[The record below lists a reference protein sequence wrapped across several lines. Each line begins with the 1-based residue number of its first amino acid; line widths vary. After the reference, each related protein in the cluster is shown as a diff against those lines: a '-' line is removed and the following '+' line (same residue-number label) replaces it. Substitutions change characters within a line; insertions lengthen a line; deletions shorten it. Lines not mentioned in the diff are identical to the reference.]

1 MLVEEASKLTLGQDL
16 QITGPHAVASLL
28 RSPPDRWINARILQD
43 QVSPLDRPRITF
55 LKTEALN
62 PATLLPDGDSEA
74 PRHDCLET
82 GSTLTGLR
90 GDLREQP
97 LPKVDFELFS
107 DGSRFVKDGLR
118 HAGAAV
124 VTQDQVIGAQALDT
138 SAQRAELMARAQA
151 LRWAKGKMVNVF
163 TDRRYAFATTHVP
176 GALYKERGPFTSG
189 RKEIKNTEILGRLGG
204 AVG

>member
-1 MLVEEASKLTLGQDL
+1 MPPDGPVASELSPPLVKEASKLTLGQDL
-16 QITGPHAVASLL
+16 QIIGPHAVASLL
-28 RSPPDRWINARILQD
+28 HSPPDRWINARILQD

-138 SAQRAELMARAQA
+138 SAQRAELIPLAQA
-151 LRWAKGKMVNVF
+151 LRWAKGKTVNVF
-163 TDRRYAFATTHVP
+163 TDSR
-176 GALYKERGPFTSG
+176 
-189 RKEIKNTEILGRLGG
+189 
-204 AVG
+204 